1 MFIALE
7 QETKKTRVRKRERD
21 IKKGSNKINFS
32 NGMGR
37 QGG

>member
-1 MFIALE
+1 MYIALE
-7 QETKKTRVRKRERD
+7 QETKKTRVRKRD